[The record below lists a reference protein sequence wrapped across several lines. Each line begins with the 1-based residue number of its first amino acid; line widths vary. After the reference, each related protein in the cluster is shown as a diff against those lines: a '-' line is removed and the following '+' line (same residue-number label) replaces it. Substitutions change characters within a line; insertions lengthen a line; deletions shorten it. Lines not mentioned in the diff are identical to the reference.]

1 MIRAVL
7 LAAFGGACTA
17 LAAPPVAVSSLIQH
31 DYDASIDLF
40 GGGNYLT
47 PDDNLILDSMSAAQG
62 LSKLKRI
69 GVSKQNL
76 ENLLNPATLNQL
88 RAPAEMQRQLLLVLF
103 WLCQAYDA
111 EASPQEIL
119 EELCRNGDNPPT
131 EAQSTLK
138 EVLLYNFHVAQ
149 HLGVTSFQAQ
159 VKLGQG
165 QAPPIPEV
173 DDNPQNRLAIPIPI
187 LPADRFPQVA
197 HQLFNYEL
205 FDGPLPQ
212 APSAQLAPSQIEF
225 AQKLISRG
233 LLPPDALQTPN
244 P

>member
-1 MIRAVL
+1 MRYSVL
-7 LAAFGGACTA
+7 A
-17 LAAPPVAVSSLIQH
+17 LAWLVTATVSATPPTPLPFLLQQP
-31 DYDASIDLF
+31 YDENYDLF
-40 GGGNYLT
+40 GGRNYLT
-47 PDDNLILDSMSAAQG
+47 SDDNLILDSMSAAQG

-69 GVSKQNL
+69 EVAKENL
-76 ENLLNPATLNQL
+76 EKLLNPVALNQL
-88 RAPAEMQRQLLLVLF
+88 RAPADMQRQLLLVLF

-111 EASPQEIL
+111 EASPQETL
-119 EELCRNGDNPPT
+119 EEVCRDGDNPPT
-131 EAQSTLK
+131 EAQITLK

-165 QAPPIPEV
+165 LAPAIPEN
-173 DDNPQNRLAIPIPI
+173 DNNPQNRFALPIPI
-187 LPADRFPQVA
+187 LPPDRFPQVA

-212 APSAQLAPSQIEF
+212 APPAGLAPSQIEF
-225 AQKLISRG
+225 AQKLVSRG
-233 LLPPDALQTPN
+233 LLAPDTLQPHK